1 MNNKYCFPDIQEYQ
15 QLEELIGLAALAKAG
30 IAEGNKHIQIG
41 KDFLKQTMCL
51 EEREKILESIQKLQQ
66 HVFVCENTL
75 EFFQSE
81 IKQLNYLLN

>member
-41 KDFLKQTMCL
+41 KDFLKQTTCL

-81 IKQLNYLLN
+81 IRQLNYLLN

>member
-66 HVFVCENTL
+66 HQVLMIDYIHIQVVH
-75 EFFQSE
+75 
-81 IKQLNYLLN
+81 